1 VNKEIIKKNKEK
13 DDLLPVGASEAVKAT
28 RPIHNYNQMLKSFN
42 QSAVK
47 TSKISPK
54 DKALRR

>member
-1 VNKEIIKKNKEK
+1 MRNMRSVERISSVNKEIIMINKEK

-28 RPIHNYNQMLKSFN
+28 RPTHNYNQMLKSFN

-47 TSKISPK
+47 T
-54 DKALRR
+54 